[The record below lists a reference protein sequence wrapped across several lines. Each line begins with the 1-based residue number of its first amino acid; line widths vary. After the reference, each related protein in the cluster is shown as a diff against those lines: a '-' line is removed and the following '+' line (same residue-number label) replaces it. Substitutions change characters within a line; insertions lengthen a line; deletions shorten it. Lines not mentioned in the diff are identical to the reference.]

1 MSEAN
6 DMIPSGNWLQLRQL
20 TAARVALGRSGV
32 SLPTKEWLSFK
43 ADHAMAR
50 DAIYTP
56 MDKAGICE
64 QLQEASI
71 PFVELK
77 TTAADRREYLLRP
90 DKGRRLHPD
99 SAALLKA
106 FHEPDAAVCITLAD
120 GLSPLAVNRYGVPLI
135 KLLQEQF
142 IAAGLNGTPVCI
154 VEQGRV
160 AVSDETGS
168 LTGARLSIILI
179 GERPGLSSPDSL
191 GVYITYA
198 PSIGKTDEAR
208 NCISNIRT
216 GGLDLETAAMRI
228 FYLVTQALKL
238 KVSGLLVK

>member
-6 DMIPSGNWLQLRQL
+6 DMIPSGNWLQLRQF

-32 SLPTKEWLSFK
+32 SLPTTEWLSFK

-56 MDKAGICE
+56 MDKTGICE
-64 QLQEASI
+64 QLQQAAI

-77 TTAADRREYLLRP
+77 TNAADRKEYLLRP
-90 DKGRRLHPD
+90 DKGRQLHPD

-106 FHEPDAAVCITLAD
+106 FHEPDAMVCITLAD

-135 KLLQEQF
+135 KLLREQF
-142 IAAGLNGTPVCI
+142 IAAGLKCTPVCM

-191 GVYITYA
+191 GVYLTYD
-198 PSIGKTDEAR
+198 PCIGKTDEAR
-208 NCISNIRT
+208 NCISNIRS
-216 GGLDLETAAMRI
+216 GGLDLETAATRI